1 MDQAFDAVVL
11 LAHGARD
18 ARWMAPFFRMRDAME
33 PVLAPATVRV
43 AFMEYAAPTLED
55 AVVEIRRAGRVRV
68 LVVPVFLSG
77 GGHVAHDIPRLV
89 APLQERHPDMHF
101 AISGAIGEEP
111 EVVGAMSDAV
121 RRLAR
126 G

>member
-1 MDQAFDAVVL
+1 
-11 LAHGARD
+11 
-18 ARWMAPFFRMRDAME
+18 
-33 PVLAPATVRV
+33 
-43 AFMEYAAPTLED
+43 
-55 AVVEIRRAGRVRV
+55 

-77 GGHVAHDIPRLV
+77 GGHVAHDIPRIV
-89 APLQERHPDMHF
+89 APLQERYPDMHF

-111 EVVGAMSDAV
+111 EVVRAMSDAV